1 MFNLNIENY
10 FLGRQDFILFSFNEI
25 ILTVGVKINST
36 KDSSWGFLFGELFV
50 FFLNGISSALK
61 IFTLYLLEDS

>member
-10 FLGRQDFILFSFNEI
+10 FLDRQDFILFSFNEI

-36 KDSSWGFLFGELFV
+36 KDSSWVFLFGELFV
-50 FFLNGISSALK
+50 FF
-61 IFTLYLLEDS
+61 